1 MQNEDSQHPQTKFSR
16 VLGVAKKLSTSGLKV
31 LNQMNSQ
38 QLQRS
43 QTSTK
48 TVSEAPSAT
57 TFLSFTAQD
66 PQQLIRVHFP
76 NISKQVLG
84 KHYERV
90 NQVVQFLSPL
100 SMDEVSD
107 YCFQKLHVL
116 SDRLSTVEK
125 ILEQTGAQSLTELAG
140 DISRSGRIS
149 QALTEQNKWIA
160 GVQGA
165 LSGATGLL
173 GLGADI
179 PASLVLALRTIYQI
193 GRAHGFE
200 LQQQDQDVVQYIF
213 QQIDL
218 QQIVEKQSLLLGLRT
233 LDDLL
238 VDNDLTSLQHL
249 LGSNNDDEWLK
260 ELLFNEKHEFKWQW
274 MNALPKVSALHQIT
288 PLISASVS
296 AMYSWQFIA
305 DTGQKAQHVF
315 SIARDYL
322 LRHADQNLTV
332 LAAYHAAIAQQNQ
345 PKEMVHP
352 IELKKENSHEN
363 TAHEAEKPKPRSRR
377 TTAKKTVTEDVTA
390 TDQPTAKPHPRRRK
404 AVSKSTDAP

>member
-76 NISKQVLG
+76 NISKQVFG

-305 DTGQKAQHVF
+305 DTGQKAQYVF

-322 LRHADQNLTV
+322 LQHADQNLTV
-332 LAAYHAAIAQQNQ
+332 LAAYHAAVAQENQ
-345 PKEMVHP
+345 PKELVHS

-363 TAHEAEKPKPRSRR
+363 TAHEAEKPKPKSRR

-390 TDQPTAKPHPRRRK
+390 TDQPTDGSRSRRRK

>member
-76 NISKQVLG
+76 NISKQVFG

-288 PLISASVS
+288 PLISVSVS

-352 IELKKENSHEN
+352 IELKKENSQDNPAGE
-363 TAHEAEKPKPRSRR
+363 TEKPKPRSRR

-404 AVSKSTDAP
+404 AVPKSTDAS

>member
-76 NISKQVLG
+76 NISKQVFG

-90 NQVVQFLSPL
+90 NQVIQFLSPL

-238 VDNDLTSLQHL
+238 VNNDLTSLQHL

-274 MNALPKVSALHQIT
+274 MNALPKVGALHQIT

-322 LRHADQNLTV
+322 LQHADQNLTV
-332 LAAYHAAIAQQNQ
+332 LAAYHAAVAQENQ
-345 PKEMVHP
+345 PKELVHS

-363 TAHEAEKPKPRSRR
+363 TAHEAEKPKPKSRR
-377 TTAKKTVTEDVTA
+377 TTAKKTVTEDVTV
-390 TDQPTAKPHPRRRK
+390 TDQPTDGSRSRRRK
-404 AVSKSTDAP
+404 AVSKSTDAS

>member
-1 MQNEDSQHPQTKFSR
+1 MQKEDSQHPQTKFNR

-43 QTSTK
+43 QTSAK
-48 TVSEAPSAT
+48 TMSEVPSET

-116 SDRLSTVEK
+116 SDRLSTVDK
-125 ILEQTGAQSLTELAG
+125 ILEQTGAQSLTELSG

-218 QQIVEKQSLLLGLRT
+218 QQIVEKQSILLGLRT

-345 PKEMVHP
+345 PRELVHP
-352 IELKKENSHEN
+352 IELKKENSHGNLAGE
-363 TAHEAEKPKPRSRR
+363 TEKPKPRSRR

-390 TDQPTAKPHPRRRK
+390 TDQPTAKPRPRRRK
-404 AVSKSTDAP
+404 AVPKSTDAS

>member
-76 NISKQVLG
+76 NISKQVFG

-116 SDRLSTVEK
+116 SDHLSTVEK

-179 PASLVLALRTIYQI
+179 PSSLVLALRTIYQL

-305 DTGQKAQHVF
+305 DTGQKAQYVF

-322 LRHADQNLTV
+322 LQHADQNLTV
-332 LAAYHAAIAQQNQ
+332 LAAYHAAVAQENQ
-345 PKEMVHP
+345 PKELVHS

-363 TAHEAEKPKPRSRR
+363 TAHEAEKPKPKSRR

-390 TDQPTAKPHPRRRK
+390 TDQPTDGSRSRRRK

>member
-48 TVSEAPSAT
+48 TVSEVPSET

-76 NISKQVLG
+76 NISKQVFG

-116 SDRLSTVEK
+116 SDHLSTVEK

-305 DTGQKAQHVF
+305 DTGQKAQYVF

-322 LRHADQNLTV
+322 LQHADQNLTV
-332 LAAYHAAIAQQNQ
+332 LAAYHAAVAQENQ
-345 PKEMVHP
+345 PKELVHS

-363 TAHEAEKPKPRSRR
+363 TAHEAEKPKPKSRR

-390 TDQPTAKPHPRRRK
+390 TDQPTDGSRSRRRK

>member
-76 NISKQVLG
+76 NISKQVFG

-116 SDRLSTVEK
+116 SDHLSTVEK

-305 DTGQKAQHVF
+305 DTGQKAQYVF

-322 LRHADQNLTV
+322 LQHADQNLTV
-332 LAAYHAAIAQQNQ
+332 LAAYHAAVAQENQ
-345 PKEMVHP
+345 PKELVHS

-363 TAHEAEKPKPRSRR
+363 TAHEAEKPKPKSRR

-390 TDQPTAKPHPRRRK
+390 TDQPTDGSRSRRRK
-404 AVSKSTDAP
+404 AVSKSTDAS

>member
-76 NISKQVLG
+76 NISKQVFG

-116 SDRLSTVEK
+116 SDHLSTVEK

-213 QQIDL
+213 QQI
-218 QQIVEKQSLLLGLRT
+218 I
-233 LDDLL
+233 
-238 VDNDLTSLQHL
+238 
-249 LGSNNDDEWLK
+249 
-260 ELLFNEKHEFKWQW
+260 
-274 MNALPKVSALHQIT
+274 
-288 PLISASVS
+288 
-296 AMYSWQFIA
+296 
-305 DTGQKAQHVF
+305 
-315 SIARDYL
+315 
-322 LRHADQNLTV
+322 
-332 LAAYHAAIAQQNQ
+332 
-345 PKEMVHP
+345 
-352 IELKKENSHEN
+352 
-363 TAHEAEKPKPRSRR
+363 
-377 TTAKKTVTEDVTA
+377 
-390 TDQPTAKPHPRRRK
+390 
-404 AVSKSTDAP
+404 

>member
-1 MQNEDSQHPQTKFSR
+1 MQKEDSQHPQTKFNR

-43 QTSTK
+43 QTSAK
-48 TVSEAPSAT
+48 TMSEVPSET

-116 SDRLSTVEK
+116 SDRLSTVDK
-125 ILEQTGAQSLTELAG
+125 ILEQTGAQSLTELSG

-218 QQIVEKQSLLLGLRT
+218 QQIVEKQSVLLGLRT

-345 PKEMVHP
+345 PKELVHP
-352 IELKKENSHEN
+352 IELERENYHDNLTGE
-363 TAHEAEKPKPRSRR
+363 TEKPKPRSRR

-390 TDQPTAKPHPRRRK
+390 TDQPTTKPRPRRRK
-404 AVSKSTDAP
+404 AVPKSTDAS

>member
-76 NISKQVLG
+76 NISKQVFG

-116 SDRLSTVEK
+116 SDHLSTVEK

-274 MNALPKVSALHQIT
+274 MNALPKVGALHQIT

-305 DTGQKAQHVF
+305 DTGQKAQYVF

-322 LRHADQNLTV
+322 LQHADQNLTV
-332 LAAYHAAIAQQNQ
+332 LAAYHAAVAQENQ
-345 PKEMVHP
+345 PKELVHP

-363 TAHEAEKPKPRSRR
+363 TAHEAEKPKPKSRR

-390 TDQPTAKPHPRRRK
+390 TDQPTDGSRSRRRK

>member
-76 NISKQVLG
+76 NISKQVFG

-116 SDRLSTVEK
+116 SDHLSTVEK

-165 LSGATGLL
+165 ISGATGLL
-173 GLGADI
+173 GLGVDI
-179 PASLVLALRTIYQI
+179 PASLVLALRTIYQT
-193 GRAHGFE
+193 GRAHGFALTE
-200 LQQQDQDVVQYIF
+200 QDHDVVQYIF
-213 QQIDL
+213 QQINL
-218 QQIVEKQSLLLGLRT
+218 QQMLEKQSVLLGLRT
-233 LDDLL
+233 LDSLL
-238 VDNDLTSLQHL
+238 AQNDLTAVQHL

-260 ELLFNEKHEFKWQW
+260 ELLLDENHEFKWQW
-274 MNALPKVSALHQIT
+274 MNTLPKVGALHHIT
-288 PLISASVS
+288 PLIAASVS
-296 AMYSWQFIA
+296 AMYSWQFIE
-305 DTGQKAQHVF
+305 DIGQKAQHIF
-315 SIARDYL
+315 SVARDYL
-322 LRHADQNLTV
+322 LQHPDKEIST
-332 LAAYHAAIAQQNQ
+332 LAAYHAAVEQFNQ
-345 PKEMVHP
+345 AKESAHQLEFKS
-352 IELKKENSHEN
+352 INSEEVEP
-363 TAHEAEKPKPRSRR
+363 AKPKPQRR
-377 TTAKKTVTEDVTA
+377 TQSQTVTEK
-390 TDQPTAKPHPRRRK
+390 QPEKTVV
-404 AVSKSTDAP
+404 AVSESEPKSKASQPKIATNPDDPS

>member
-1 MQNEDSQHPQTKFSR
+1 MQKEDSQHPQTKFNR

-43 QTSTK
+43 QTSAK
-48 TVSEAPSAT
+48 TMSEVPSET

-76 NISKQVLG
+76 NISKQFFG

-116 SDRLSTVEK
+116 SDRLSTVDK
-125 ILEQTGAQSLTELAG
+125 ILEQTGAQSLTELSG

-218 QQIVEKQSLLLGLRT
+218 QQIVEKQSILLGLRT

-345 PKEMVHP
+345 PKKLVHP
-352 IELKKENSHEN
+352 IELKKENYHDNLTGE
-363 TAHEAEKPKPRSRR
+363 TEKPKPRSRR

-390 TDQPTAKPHPRRRK
+390 TDQPTTKPRPRRRK
-404 AVSKSTDAP
+404 AVPKSTDAS